1 LPVAVT
7 LSILRLM
14 GIYKQP
20 GKWECGPFALKH
32 ALLMRGVLVSE
43 REIAR
48 LAGTSP
54 DGTDEKQLELAAANY
69 GCELPTIREVEPE
82 AARDALTG
90 HLRDGYPC
98 LLCINGWDHWVTAV
112 HEEAGQF
119 IILDSEK
126 PHVIEVVDW
135 PRLRELWVYH
145 DRDGDGRQASDTLY
159 DLHALVPKRKLP
171 SRARFSLE
179 RATYLRRP
187 ENHGLARLW
196 DGYVEDLI
204 AVCGTRPGQGGRSL
218 ALGELLRRHTEM
230 LLDELVNWHGGI
242 KRQAARQVLERMRF
256 VADTYGLVIRQ
267 SDEKRTVAAL
277 GMILALWSAG
287 EFGVE
292 PLYRRV
298 PVRKIR

>member
-1 LPVAVT
+1 
-7 LSILRLM
+7 M

-20 GKWECGPFALKH
+20 AKWECGPFALKH
-32 ALLMRGVLVSE
+32 ALLMRGVIASE

-54 DGTDEKQLELAAANY
+54 DGTDEKQLERAAAHY
-69 GCELPTIREVEPE
+69 GCQLPTIRKYESDT
-82 AARDALTG
+82 ARDELTA
-90 HLRDGYPC
+90 HLRGGNPC

-119 IILDSEK
+119 IILDSMK
-126 PHVIEVVDW
+126 PEVIEVVDW

-145 DRDGDGRQASDTLY
+145 DEVGDSRAVSRTLY
-159 DLHALVPKRKLP
+159 DLHPLIPERQVAN
-171 SRARFSLE
+171 RARFSLE
-179 RATYLRRP
+179 RAHYLRRP
-187 ENHGLARLW
+187 ENRALARLW

-204 AVCGTRPGQGGRSL
+204 AICRARPSQGGRSL
-218 ALGELLRRHTEM
+218 ALGEFLRRHTEL
-230 LLDELVNWHGGI
+230 LLDELADWHGQI
-242 KRQAARQVLERMRF
+242 DRQAGEQVLERMRF

-267 SDEKRTVAAL
+267 SDEKRTVAAVS
-277 GMILALWSAG
+277 MILALWSAG

-292 PLYRRV
+292 PLYRKV

>member
-1 LPVAVT
+1 
-7 LSILRLM
+7 M

-32 ALLMRGVLVSE
+32 ALLMRGVLASE
-43 REIAR
+43 RDIAR

-54 DGTDEKQLELAAANY
+54 EGTDEKQLELAAAHY
-69 GCELPTIREVEPE
+69 GCELPTIRKVESDE
-82 AARDALTG
+82 ARGELTG
-90 HLRDGYPC
+90 YLRDGYPC

-112 HEEAGQF
+112 HEEAGEY
-119 IILDSEK
+119 ILLDSEK
-126 PHVIEVVDW
+126 PDVIEVVDW
-135 PRLRELWVYH
+135 PRLRELWVY
-145 DRDGDGRQASDTLY
+145 RDGDERQTSHTLY
-159 DLHALVPKRKLP
+159 DLHPLIPKRKLP

-179 RATYLRRP
+179 RAHYLRQP

-204 AVCGTRPGQGGRSL
+204 AVCRTRQGQGGRSL
-218 ALGELLRRHTEM
+218 ALGEFLRRHTDV
-230 LLDELVNWHGGI
+230 LLDELASWHGGI
-242 KRQAARQVLERMRF
+242 ERGAAERVLERMRF
-256 VADTYGLVIRQ
+256 VADTYGFVIRQ
-267 SDEKRTVAAL
+267 SDEKRTVAAVS
-277 GMILALWSAG
+277 MILALWSAG

>member
-1 LPVAVT
+1 
-7 LSILRLM
+7 M

-32 ALLMRGVLVSE
+32 ALLMRGVLASE

-54 DGTDEKQLELAAANY
+54 DGTDERQLELAAGHY
-69 GCELPTIREVEPE
+69 GCELPTIRKVESDT
-82 AARDALTG
+82 ARDELAG
-90 HLRDGYPC
+90 YLRGGTPC

-126 PHVIEVVDW
+126 PEVIEVVDW

-145 DRDGDGRQASDTLY
+145 DEDGDGRAKSHTLY
-159 DLHALVPKRKLP
+159 DLHPLIPERQVPN
-171 SRARFSLE
+171 RARFSLE
-179 RATYLRRP
+179 RARYLRRA
-187 ENHGLARLW
+187 ENCGLARLW
-196 DGYVEDLI
+196 DVYAEDLI
-204 AVCGTRPGQGGRSL
+204 AICGAQRSQGGRSL
-218 ALGELLRRHTEM
+218 SLGELLRRHTDL
-230 LLDELVNWHGGI
+230 LLDELAKWHGQI
-242 KRQAARQVLERMRF
+242 DRQAAEQVLERMRF

-267 SDEKRTVAAL
+267 SAEKRAVAAVS
-277 GMILALWSAG
+277 MILALWSAG

-298 PVRKIR
+298 PGRKIR

>member
-1 LPVAVT
+1 
-7 LSILRLM
+7 M

-32 ALLMRGVLVSE
+32 ALLMRGVLASE
-43 REIAR
+43 REIAS
-48 LAGTSP
+48 LAGTSL
-54 DGTDEKQLELAAANY
+54 DGTDEKQLERAAAHY
-69 GCELPTIREVEPE
+69 GCKLPTIRKVEPDG
-82 AARDALTG
+82 ARDELTG

-119 IILDSEK
+119 ILLDSEK
-126 PHVIEVVDW
+126 PDVIEVIDW
-135 PRLRELWVYH
+135 PRLRQLWVYH
-145 DRDGDGRQASDTLY
+145 DGDGRHTSHTLY
-159 DLHALVPKRKLP
+159 DLHPLIPKGRVP

-179 RATYLRRP
+179 RAHYLRQP

-204 AVCGTRPGQGGRSL
+204 AICRAGRPQGGRSL
-218 ALGELLRRHTEM
+218 ALGEFLRRHTGL
-230 LLDELVNWHGGI
+230 LLDELARWHGGI
-242 KRQAARQVLERMRF
+242 GRQAAEQVIERMRF
-256 VADTYGLVIRQ
+256 VAETYGLVIRQ
-267 SDEKRTVAAL
+267 SDEKRTVVAL
-277 GMILALWSAG
+277 AMILALWSAG

-292 PLYRRV
+292 PLYRKV

>member
-1 LPVAVT
+1 
-7 LSILRLM
+7 M

-32 ALLMRGVLVSE
+32 ALLMRGVLATE
-43 REIAR
+43 GEIAK
-48 LAGTSP
+48 LAGASP
-54 DGTDEKQLELAAANY
+54 DGTDEKQLERAAGHY
-69 GCELPTIREVEPE
+69 DCELPTVRKVESD
-82 AARDALTG
+82 AARDELTG
-90 HLRDGYPC
+90 YMRSGTPC
-98 LLCINGWDHWVTAV
+98 LLCINDWDHWVTAV

-126 PHVIEVVDW
+126 PEVIEVIDW
-135 PRLRELWVYH
+135 PRLRKLWVYH
-145 DRDGDGRQASDTLY
+145 DEDEGGGGGSRTIY
-159 DLHALVPKRKLP
+159 DLHPLISKRRTP
-171 SRARFSLE
+171 NRARFSLE
-179 RATYLRRP
+179 RAHYLRQP

-196 DGYVEDLI
+196 DGYAEDLI
-204 AVCGTRPGQGGRSL
+204 AICRAQPSQGGRSL
-218 ALGELLRRHTEM
+218 ALGELLRRHTEL
-230 LLDELVNWHGGI
+230 LLDELATWHGGI

-267 SDEKRTVAAL
+267 SAEKRALAAVS
-277 GMILALWSAG
+277 MILALWSAG

>member
-1 LPVAVT
+1 
-7 LSILRLM
+7 M

-32 ALLMRGVLVSE
+32 ALLMRGLLASE

-48 LAGTSP
+48 LAGTGP
-54 DGTDEKQLELAAANY
+54 DGTDEKELERAAAHY
-69 GCELPTIREVEPE
+69 GCGLPTVRRFESD
-82 AARDALTG
+82 AARDELIRY
-90 HLRDGYPC
+90 LRDGSPC

-126 PHVIEVVDW
+126 PEVILVVDW
-135 PRLRELWVYH
+135 PRLRQQWVYH
-145 DRDGDGRQASDTLY
+145 DEAGDGSKSARKIY
-159 DLHALVPKRKLP
+159 DLHPLVPERPLP

-179 RATYLRRP
+179 RARYLLQP
-187 ENHGLARLW
+187 ENRGLARLW

-204 AVCGTRPGQGGRSL
+204 AICRTRPSQGGRSL
-218 ALGELLRRHTEM
+218 ALGEFLRRHSEL
-230 LLDELVNWHGGI
+230 LLDQLANWHGQI
-242 KRQAARQVLERMRF
+242 ERQAAEQVLERMRF

-267 SDEKRTVAAL
+267 SDEKRTVAAVS
-277 GMILALWSAG
+277 MILALWSAG

-292 PLYRRV
+292 PLYRKV